1 MTLIFVK
8 PTMLLDVAW
17 MLVVP
22 TLRPVASPV
31 ESIVATSCTVEAHVT
46 CDVISCVVPSVYLP
60 VALNCCV
67 TPPEDKLTVGFVGVI
82 EIDCSGAV
90 CTVSV
95 AVPLTVPELAVM
107 VTAPAAIPFTNPVV
121 LMVAEVFGDD
131 DHTIDESDF
140 TLPSL

>member
-1 MTLIFVK
+1 
-8 PTMLLDVAW
+8 

-22 TLRPVASPV
+22 TLSPVASPE
-31 ESIVATSCTVEAHVT
+31 ESIVATAGTVEVHVT
-46 CDVISCVVPSVYLP
+46 VPVISCVVPSVYLP
-60 VALNCCV
+60 VALKFWVC
-67 TPPEDKLTVGFVGVI
+67 PPEVKLTVGFVGEI

-90 CTVSV
+90 CTVRV

-121 LMVAEVFGDD
+121 LMLAEVVGDD